1 MCIRD
6 RYTLTRFI
14 QEGYLE
20 KHINRMRKFYRN
32 SRDRILG
39 CIRSHRLYP
48 QVTIKEENAGLHF
61 LMEIDTSYT
70 DREMVD
76 RAAAAGI
83 NISSLSQYCHGKEQE
98 DSHTLV
104 INYSGI
110 EEDIIEEACDRLLE
124 SVVRL
129 TT

>member
-1 MCIRD
+1 MSNFD
-6 RYTLTRFI
+6 QYTLTRFI

-76 RAAAAGI
+76 RAPRQESTYPASASTATEK
-83 NISSLSQYCHGKEQE
+83 SRRTATHWLS
-98 DSHTLV
+98 
-104 INYSGI
+104 
-110 EEDIIEEACDRLLE
+110 IIRA
-124 SVVRL
+124 
-129 TT
+129 